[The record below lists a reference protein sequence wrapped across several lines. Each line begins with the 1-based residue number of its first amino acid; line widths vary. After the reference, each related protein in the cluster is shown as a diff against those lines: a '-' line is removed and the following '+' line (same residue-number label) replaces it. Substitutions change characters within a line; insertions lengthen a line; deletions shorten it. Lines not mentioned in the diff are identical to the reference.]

1 MRAPIVLAGALA
13 AAATLS
19 LGLGLVIARRL
30 TAPPSPRRFDL
41 SVRGLEQDG
50 DRRAIVLDR
59 THQTESPGEFTLLFP
74 GGQWVQL
81 GAEVLDRGPGRLA
94 RAVTATAPGFTPSA
108 DDRASWSGIY
118 FMTPVDA
125 GLSAH
130 DIDIPTPP
138 GPAPA
143 WRIDG
148 RDSQSTRWAIHIHG
162 LGSPRAG
169 TLRGVQVTAELG
181 YTSIVVSYRND
192 GEGPRLGTGRSTLG
206 ATEVDDVDAA
216 IQYAIDQ
223 GARRVVL
230 FGWSMGA
237 QVALQLATRPQYRR
251 LIAGVVLESPV
262 LDWVATINANCAR
275 AGLPSVA
282 GLTALPWLTSPTL
295 ARAVGLPG
303 SIPLR
308 DIDWIA
314 RAEDLAVPTLILHG
328 AGDDSAPPAVSRK
341 LEALR
346 PDLVQLEIFGAH
358 HTMTWNSDQARWRST
373 VSTWLTSSGLRP
385 GDLTT
390 RGPKLRQFG
399 GR

>member
-1 MRAPIVLAGALA
+1 MRAPIALAGVMA
-13 AAATLS
+13 AAASLS

-41 SVRGLEQDG
+41 PIRAVEQDG
-50 DRRAIVLDR
+50 DQQAIVLDR

-81 GAEVLDRGPGRLA
+81 SAEVLDRGPGRLA

-108 DDRASWSGIY
+108 DERVSWSGIY
-118 FMTPVDA
+118 LMTPADA
-125 GLSAH
+125 GLSSRDVA
-130 DIDIPTPP
+130 ISTSS

-148 RDSQSTRWAIHIHG
+148 SGAQSTSWVIHIHG

-169 TLRGVQVTAELG
+169 TLRGVQVTTELG
-181 YTSIVVSYRND
+181 YTSLVVSYRND
-192 GEGPRLGTGRSTLG
+192 GEGPRRGSGRSTLG

-237 QVALQLATRPQYRR
+237 QVALQLAARPRYGRR
-251 LIAGVVLESPV
+251 IAGLVLESPV
-262 LDWVATINANCAR
+262 LDWVATIKANCAR
-275 AGLPSVA
+275 VGLPAAAGL
-282 GLTALPWLTSPTL
+282 LALPWLTSPLL

-303 SIPLR
+303 VIPLG
-308 DIDWIA
+308 DLDWVA
-314 RAEDLAVPTLILHG
+314 RAEQLAVPTLIFHG
-328 AGDDSAPPAVSRK
+328 ADDDSAPPAVSRIFA
-341 LEALR
+341 ALR
-346 PDLVQLEIFGAH
+346 PDLVQLEVFQAG
-358 HTMTWNSDQARWRST
+358 HTMTWNSDRERWRST
-373 VSTWLTSSGLRP
+373 VAAWLSK
-385 GDLTT
+385 GDASC
-390 RGPKLRQFG
+390 
-399 GR
+399 